1 MYGFINWDKEIKI
14 LSVMRKLIQ
23 SVIYERE
30 KIRHTFSNVLYR
42 VWIKME
48 P

>member
-1 MYGFINWDKEIKI
+1 MYGFKNWDEFKI
-14 LSVMRKLIQ
+14 LSVVRKLIQ

-30 KIRHTFSNVLYR
+30 KIGHTFSNVLCS
-42 VWIKME
+42 VWITME